1 VAASPRSFELAIDT
15 PPRIGRSPTFGRQ
28 HENAHI
34 NPESIAIGPSEIYAY
49 ASGDP
54 LRIARTVGALPTH
67 PMRSLPPAIGSA
79 SDIACGMSNVRVH
92 NETAQGRSG

>member
-1 VAASPRSFELAIDT
+1 M
-15 PPRIGRSPTFGRQ
+15 
-28 HENAHI
+28 
-34 NPESIAIGPSEIYAY
+34 SIAIGPFEIDTY

>member
-1 VAASPRSFELAIDT
+1 LAIDT

-28 HENAHI
+28 HENPYI
-34 NPESIAIGPSEIYAY
+34 NSVSIAIGPFEIDTY

-54 LRIARTVGALPTH
+54 LRIARTVGAVLPTH

-79 SDIACGMSNVRVH
+79 SDIACGMSNAGVY
-92 NETAQGRSG
+92 NETARGRSG